1 MKERTLLYHQQSIQ
15 ISGQFLIRYTASTF
29 TKKPPDR
36 IVGGFHNNSFFYV
49 IYHVIYCDIL
59 QVLLYDVM
67 AKPIR
72 TNVLNLSIFHDHLNS
87 YGEKKDDRLFTI
99 Y

>member
-1 MKERTLLYHQQSIQ
+1 M
-15 ISGQFLIRYTASTF
+15 
-29 TKKPPDR
+29 
-36 IVGGFHNNSFFYV
+36 GGFHNNSFFYV